1 MNDILYIPLVQL
13 RKLTEKG
20 TIIKMKKRNYYYIKA
35 TDIIMK
41 ITTGLLTA
49 EISFFIP
56 LIFFSFLIDLFNPY
70 DYYFSTSI
78 FWIKILLFFS
88 IFSIT
93 YLLLERKIVRCM
105 TLSDKRKVY
114 LIYSFIKI
122 IQSAIVS
129 FCTYI
134 MNIIYEN
141 LLYFII
147 FIVHAFILALS
158 IISFV
163 LCLMFSTKDTIEN
176 NN

>member
-1 MNDILYIPLVQL
+1 MN
-13 RKLTEKG
+13 
-20 TIIKMKKRNYYYIKA
+20 KRNYYYIKA

-49 EISFFIP
+49 EILLFHPLINP
-56 LIFFSFLIDLFNPY
+56 LIFIGFLMDLFNPY
-70 DYYFSTSI
+70 DYSFSTSI
-78 FWIKILLFFS
+78 FYIKLLLFFS

-93 YLLLERKIVRCM
+93 YLLLERKIVRCI

-129 FCTYI
+129 FFTYI
-134 MNIIYEN
+134 MYIGYVN
-141 LLYFII
+141 LICFII
-147 FIVHAFILALS
+147 FIVHASILAVS

-163 LCLMFSTKDTIEN
+163 LCLMFSNKDTIKN